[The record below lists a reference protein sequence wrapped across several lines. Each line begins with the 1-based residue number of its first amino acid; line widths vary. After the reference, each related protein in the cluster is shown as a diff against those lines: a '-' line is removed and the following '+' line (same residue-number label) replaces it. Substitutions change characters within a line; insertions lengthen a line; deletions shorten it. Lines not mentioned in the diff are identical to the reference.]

1 VTFKGGRADDEQQKG
16 PAGASG
22 FGAAARAGRF
32 FLAFASRPAIISGA
46 DLTAWVMNTC

>member
-22 FGAAARAGRF
+22 FAPRLARAGR
-32 FLAFASRPAIISGA
+32 A
-46 DLTAWVMNTC
+46 DFV